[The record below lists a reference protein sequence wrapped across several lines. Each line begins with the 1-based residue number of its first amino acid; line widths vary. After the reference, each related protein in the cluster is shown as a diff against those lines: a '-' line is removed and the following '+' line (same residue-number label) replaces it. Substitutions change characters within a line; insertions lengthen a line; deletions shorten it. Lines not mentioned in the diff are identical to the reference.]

1 MSLPRSAQAPHIF
14 LHSYASPRAIAPMSK
29 MRPGDFRFTGAFFLS
44 RTHKTTVHTAASL
57 HCSCPANR
65 DKGNLLLAPA
75 TLSNTVREAKK
86 KLGLFLF
93 YWGRFDGNIP
103 INRKTHRNGYSRHLG
118 LSKSKCKRSFA
129 FHKFSSMKSTAG
141 LPRGLGT
148 LPEGRPQ
155 WAKTLAEKGRNK
167 TKREQKLFALC
178 CL

>member
-1 MSLPRSAQAPHIF
+1 
-14 LHSYASPRAIAPMSK
+14 MSK

-57 HCSCPANR
+57 HCSCPAHRN
-65 DKGNLLLAPA
+65 KGNLQLAPA

-86 KLGLFLF
+86 KLGLFPF
-93 YWGRFDGNIP
+93 YRGRFGGKSP
-103 INRKTHRNGYSRHLG
+103 INRKAHRNGRAQHLG

-129 FHKFSSMKSTAG
+129 FHQFSSMKSTAG